1 MHQRARGAP
10 RAQRAPRRPQRSS
23 YVNGRGTDPISSRAE
38 RRHGDSQ
45 RALPDSGEAQWPSPP
60 LRGVHAYAAAAR
72 RPWRRRRLLPPG
84 SLRSRRRRR
93 VLSSKRQPHVA
104 TIHSVNV
111 NTHYKHLDHNI
122 QATYGQIQELEET
135 RASANRGRG
144 LALPRLLLLIQ
155 PTRSRSSISARSMYY
170 NQRNNSNSPVPA
182 GRARRLTD
190 TLGAAHEQKLCD
202 AAAQGVLA
210 VSSATGGIA
219 AGCSPA
225 SGVDGERY

>member
-1 MHQRARGAP
+1 MAITTTTGGSRIC
-10 RAQRAPRRPQRSS
+10 SS
-23 YVNGRGTDPISSRAE
+23 CASAV
-38 RRHGDSQ
+38 
-45 RALPDSGEAQWPSPP
+45 
-60 LRGVHAYAAAAR
+60 AAAATAAAR
-72 RPWRRRRLLPPG
+72 ELAQSAASARFAF
-84 SLRSRRRRR
+84 
-93 VLSSKRQPHVA
+93 KTRQPHVA

-144 LALPRLLLLIQ
+144 LALPRLRLLTQ
-155 PTRSRSSISARSMYY
+155 STRSRSSLSARSMYY

-210 VSSATGGIA
+210 VSSATGGIS

-225 SGVDGERY
+225 SGVDGELY